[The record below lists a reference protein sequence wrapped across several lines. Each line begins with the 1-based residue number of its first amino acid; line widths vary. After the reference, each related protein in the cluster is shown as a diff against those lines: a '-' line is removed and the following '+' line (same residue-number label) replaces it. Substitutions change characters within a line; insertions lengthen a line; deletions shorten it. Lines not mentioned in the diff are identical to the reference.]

1 MAKGTVERKCL
12 KGHNKAEGSC
22 STSCLR
28 WYPRIEHPTPD
39 GEGHRRFDYLGGYPT
54 KAAAQQALDQAC
66 RRRHDDP
73 AADRSRPTRR
83 RRTVARG
90 PASAH
95 PTPTVNQ
102 LLDQWLAHLQTKGA
116 IRLRTLGRYHQL
128 LHHHVRPYLGTL
140 PLSALSTLQIQR
152 LYDHLAHQ
160 GRKDGKTGGLHPR
173 TIRELHHCLHQALT
187 YARRWH
193 HLPANPADDAEPPA
207 LPTHSISSLTPE
219 QVGHLLAAAQHDQ
232 RPWLRAFVVLAAATG
247 ARNGEL
253 CGLEWHDLDLDAGTI
268 RFRQALSSV
277 DQQLATGQ
285 PRPDGARGKLLVVG
299 PLKTPASQAVL
310 HLPAFAVA
318 ALRDYQHQQLQQPR
332 TGTADGR
339 RARLRLLHVQP
350 GEPPRPVELDLVLR
364 TS

>member
-12 KGHNKAEGSC
+12 KGHNKAE
-22 STSCLR
+22 
-28 WYPRIEHPTPD
+28 
-39 GEGHRRFDYLGGYPT
+39 
-54 KAAAQQALDQAC
+54 AQQALDQAC

-277 DQQLATGQ
+277 
-285 PRPDGARGKLLVVG
+285 
-299 PLKTPASQAVL
+299 
-310 HLPAFAVA
+310 
-318 ALRDYQHQQLQQPR
+318 
-332 TGTADGR
+332 
-339 RARLRLLHVQP
+339 
-350 GEPPRPVELDLVLR
+350 
-364 TS
+364 